1 MAYTLTFGLALGT
14 SQTGLTLAAQLVDT
28 AGGNVG
34 GEVTTGFVEMGQ
46 GNYTW
51 TYAGIPDGHR
61 GAAKFYKGGVP
72 GTILAIAAIN
82 AEEGERLDVAVSS
95 RAVAGDAMTLTGAY
109 EAAKT
114 AAQAGD
120 AMTLTAAERD
130 ALNTALGAEG
140 LTLVEALELLLA
152 SHAGNLNRSDTGYAF
167 RDLANAVNR
176 IVGTVDSD
184 GNRVVTERNV

>member
-34 GEVTTGFVEMGQ
+34 GEVTTGFVELGQ

-61 GAAKFYKGGVP
+61 GAAKFYEDGVP

-82 AEEGERLDVAVSS
+82 AEEGERLDMAVSS
-95 RAVAGDAMTLTGAY
+95 RAV
-109 EAAKT
+109 
-114 AAQAGD
+114 AGD

-152 SHAGNLNRSDTGYAF
+152 SHAGNLNRSGTSYAF
-167 RDLANAVNR
+167 RDLADALNR